1 MLRVRSH
8 WITKLS
14 VLLLLVVVATPISPA
29 WAHGGGTVRA
39 EWETNQFHMVI
50 ETNEDL
56 SAGTLGG
63 VVHVT
68 LIPTPPGG
76 GTTRLRGLHIEVTG
90 RGPEGAV
97 AGPIRAK
104 QYLDGAYEAD
114 LMVNQPGDWTFEIRV
129 GEENNVQ
136 TFEFTL
142 PVYGR
147 AWWSDLWVVGGL
159 LMIPVLGL
167 FGMVRIARKN
177 TATTDDTEGV

>member
-14 VLLLLVVVATPISPA
+14 VLLLLAIVVSPAPPA

-76 GTTRLRGLHIEVTG
+76 GTTRLRGLQIEVTG
-90 RGPEGAV
+90 KGPDGAM
-97 AGPIRAK
+97 AGPIRAR

-114 LMVNQPGDWTFEIRV
+114 LMVDQPGDWTIEIRV
-129 GEENNVQ
+129 GEDNVQ
-136 TFEFTL
+136 TFEFAL
-142 PVYGR
+142 PIHGR

-159 LMIPVLGL
+159 LLIPVLGL

-177 TATTDDTEGV
+177 LAATDTKGV

>member
-14 VLLLLVVVATPISPA
+14 VLLLLAIVVAPAPPA

-39 EWETNQFHMVI
+39 QWETSQFNMVI

-63 VVHVT
+63 VIHVT

-76 GTTRLRGLHIEVTG
+76 GTTRLRGLHIEVIG
-90 RGPEGAV
+90 KGPEGAE

-114 LMVNQPGDWTFEIRV
+114 LMVSQPGDWTIEVRV
-129 GEENNVQ
+129 GEDDVQ
-136 TFEFTL
+136 TFEFDL
-142 PVYGR
+142 SIHGR

-159 LMIPVLGL
+159 LLIPVLGL

-177 TATTDDTEGV
+177 AATTDTEGV